1 MEANGFDFDSYWKS
15 WILSRFVSI
24 TERIAASNKG
34 TDLGNDNNNST
45 LFNSTT
51 ESDEL
56 NWSLPS
62 NKVPLYIKNICSMFL
77 IFEVSLLFV
86 FYFIFIDKLT
96 NS

>member
-1 MEANGFDFDSYWKS
+1 VEANGFDFDSYWKS

-34 TDLGNDNNNST
+34 TGFGNDNSNST

-56 NWSLPS
+56 N
-62 NKVPLYIKNICSMFL
+62 
-77 IFEVSLLFV
+77 
-86 FYFIFIDKLT
+86 
-96 NS
+96 